1 MKRTTRGALL
11 ALLMLA
17 PLVPLAN
24 AGVPVN
30 PAWSPYTAPEPVTAL
45 ALADNGRTIAA
56 ALGPWSESA
65 QCPTPPTQECLAAR
79 AQPFDLAILHA
90 ETGFVTRYKDNAEQV
105 SPGGR
110 LFVAVSDDGNTIASI
125 GYDRQ
130 LTSGTPTPATPRLYY
145 ARAGPGGSWT
155 TGTANLSAYLSGTPV
170 GLALSDDGN
179 RVALALDSS
188 GNMTVRGFSFASG
201 ILSNAFTYIAP
212 GRPIALAGS
221 DNLGRLALVGVAP
234 VGGGVNRSV
243 AFTLSFATGTAD
255 TQHAAAEGVA
265 LGAVAVS
272 PDGERVAV
280 GGTNG
285 TLLLFRGATGATQPV
300 QLAGGNGTV
309 SSLVLSGDG
318 RRLAA
323 GSDGGVTAFD
333 LVAAAPSLLW
343 QAPMGVAPR
352 SMDYNHTGGLLLIG
366 SSDGVRALNEAGGQM
381 WQLRG
386 NTTSVAVD
394 ADATTIAYAQGRLV
408 FSGSLT
414 RGLTFAFK
422 GGGDTRPPQTITPSG
437 EAAYS
442 LSVQNPGAVTE
453 RITFRG
459 PPDLDVDVRFEPAEL
474 LVNPDETVDVV
485 AYVRP
490 GQLQAGSRTFN
501 VTAFAATSGLSDDT
515 TLSFDIA
522 PFSDVSLFLNVTEVL
537 AVQGEKHEL
546 LLEVLNTGTEAV
558 ALSLRADASTSDGS
572 TWNVTVDPES
582 FTLNPNSKTTVRAT
596 VTPPR
601 NAANGTSNTITYRL
615 EGAQVADSVTV
626 VYRINPQTGIE
637 LIPAARVKYI
647 EAGKSDTFNIT
658 VRNTGSLPRR
668 FEVIYDINHTSDRL
682 WGIEMPTEAFR
693 LDPLESRT
701 ITMKV
706 TVPVEARP
714 PDYLKFTVTAQL
726 LPEGDE
732 PVVKSSVPIFANA
745 QEPKPDEEDE
755 EEDNLI
761 PNPSIGLLAALGAL
775 AALATRRRRHA

>member
-24 AGVPVN
+24 AGVPQP

-45 ALADNGRTIAA
+45 ALADAAGTIAA
-56 ALGPWSESA
+56 ALGPWSETGE
-65 QCPTPPTQECLAAR
+65 CPTPPTQACLEAR
-79 AQPFDLAILHA
+79 AQPFDLAILKA
-90 ETGFVTRYKDNAEQV
+90 DTGFVTAYKDNVEQV

-130 LTSGTPTPATPRLYY
+130 LASTTPTPTTPRLYY

-179 RVALALDSS
+179 RVALALDTS
-188 GNMTVRGFSFASG
+188 GNITIRGFSFASG
-201 ILSNAFTYIAP
+201 ILSNAFTYITP
-212 GRPIALAGS
+212 GRPVSIAAS
-221 DNLGRLALVGVAP
+221 DTLGRIGVVGVTPA
-234 VGGGVNRSV
+234 GGVNRSV
-243 AFTLSFATGTAD
+243 AFTFSFATGLAD
-255 TQHAAAEGVA
+255 SQHAAPDGVT
-265 LGAVAVS
+265 LGAVAMS
-272 PDGERVAV
+272 PDGERFAV

-285 TLLLFRGATGATQPV
+285 TLLLFRGASGSSPPQ

-309 SSLVLSGDG
+309 ARVAFSGDG
-318 RRLAA
+318 TRLAA
-323 GSDGGVTAFD
+323 ASADGIRAYDMT
-333 LVAAAPSLLW
+333 AAAPALAW
-343 QAPMGVAPR
+343 QAALAAAPR
-352 SMDYNHTGGLLLIG
+352 SIDYNHTGGLLLVG
-366 SSDGVRALNEAGGQM
+366 SSDGVRAFNEAGGQM

-386 NTTSVAVD
+386 NTTSVAVN
-394 ADATTIAYAQGRLV
+394 ADASTIAYAQGRLV
-408 FSGSLT
+408 FSAALG
-414 RGLTFAFK
+414 RGLALAFK
-422 GGGDTRPPQTITPSG
+422 GGGDTGPTQTITPSA
-437 EAAYS
+437 EAVYS
-442 LSVQNPGAVTE
+442 LSVHNPGAVTE
-453 RITFRG
+453 RVRFEG
-459 PPDLDVDVRFEPAEL
+459 PEDLDVDVRFEPAEA
-474 LVNPDETVDVV
+474 LVNPDETIDVT
-485 AYVRP
+485 AFVRP
-490 GQLQAGSRTFN
+490 GQLQSGSRTFN
-501 VTAFAATSGLSDDT
+501 VTARAVTSGITDDA
-515 TLSFDIA
+515 TLTFDIA

-537 AVQGEKHEL
+537 AVQGETHEL

-558 ALSLRADASTSDGS
+558 ALSVRADASVSEGAA
-572 TWNVTVDPES
+572 WNVTLDPES
-582 FTLNPNSKTTVRAT
+582 FTLNPNSKTTVRAS

-615 EGAQVADSVTV
+615 EGAQVADAVTV
-626 VYRINPQTGIE
+626 VYRINPQIGIE
-637 LIPAARVKYI
+637 LVPAARVKFI
-647 EAGKSDTFNIT
+647 EAGKSDTFNVT

-668 FEVIYDINHTSDRL
+668 FEVTYDINETSDRL

-701 ITMKV
+701 VTIKV

-745 QEPKPDEEDE
+745 EEPKPEDE
-755 EEDNLI
+755 DEDEGNLI
-761 PNPSIGLLAALGAL
+761 PNPSVALFGAL
-775 AALATRRRRHA
+775 AALAALAMRRRRHA